1 VLFAWVIDRAF
12 GAALQYRHMDWSDG
26 RASAMAEDSSCTKIA
41 PALCSALDASAVMHE
56 LREAVL
62 AGYVRT
68 PFGRA
73 DPARGVF
80 RAVRSDD
87 LAVTVLHEALRRVG
101 LPPAAVD
108 GVILGAVEMMGE
120 QAHPGTAIPFLAGFP
135 EHVVGLSVERACTT
149 AMMSVHIATMQ
160 VQCGMGDV
168 FLAGGLDSMTHFR
181 IPTIKDGM
189 EMEDVIKQ
197 GGHMLAAMNPNPKLF
212 DLVNPI
218 ELNGGQGAERL
229 AEQYGIGREDMDRW
243 ALRSHQRAI
252 AARERLREE
261 IVPVNGLDLEGR
273 PLRVTDDQ
281 GPRAD
286 TTYEKI
292 AALAPVYRPDGRITA
307 ATSSGQADGAAVCV
321 IMSRVEA
328 DRRGIA
334 PLARIHTIA
343 AGACAPTDL
352 IRSAIP
358 ATARAFE
365 RANLAQGDMAVIEV
379 NEAFA
384 SAPLALMRE
393 FGIPDDGR
401 VNPNGGACALGH
413 PVGASG
419 ARLVGT
425 TALELRRRG
434 GRYGL
439 ATICGGMGQGAATIL
454 EAV

>member
-1 VLFAWVIDRAF
+1 MSRD
-12 GAALQYRHMDWSDG
+12 
-26 RASAMAEDSSCTKIA
+26 
-41 PALCSALDASAVMHE
+41 
-56 LREAVL
+56 AVL
-62 AGYVRT
+62 VGYVRT

-73 DPARGVF
+73 DARRGVF

-87 LAVTVLHEALRRVG
+87 LAVAALQELLRRTAVA
-101 LPPAAVD
+101 PSEVD
-108 GVILGAVEMMGE
+108 GVLLGAVEMMGE
-120 QAHPGTAIPFLAGFP
+120 QAHPGTTVPFLAGFP
-135 EHVVGLSVERACTT
+135 DHVVGLSLERACTT

-160 VQCGMGDV
+160 IQTGLGDV
-168 FLAGGLDSMTHFR
+168 FVAGGLDSMTHFR

-189 EMEDVIKQ
+189 DMESVIKE

-212 DLVNPI
+212 DRVNPI

-229 AEQYGIGREDMDRW
+229 ADRLGITREAMDRW
-243 ALRSHQRAI
+243 ALASHQRAI
-252 AARERLREE
+252 AARERLRDE
-261 IVPVNGLDLEGR
+261 ILPLEGLDADGNAITVR
-273 PLRVTDDQ
+273 DDQ

-292 AALAPVYRPDGRITA
+292 AALAPVYRADGRITA
-307 ATSSGQADGAAVCV
+307 ATSSGQADGAAMCLL
-321 IMSRVEA
+321 MEA
-328 DRRGIA
+328 ETAARRGLA

-352 IRSAIP
+352 IYSAVP
-358 ATARAFE
+358 ATRRALA
-365 RANLAQGDMAVIEV
+365 RANLRLDDMATIEI

-384 SAPLALMRE
+384 CAPLALMRE
-393 FGIPDDGR
+393 LDFDDAIR

-425 TALELRRRG
+425 AALELGRRG
-434 GRYGL
+434 GRYAL

-454 EAV
+454 ERV

>member
-1 VLFAWVIDRAF
+1 
-12 GAALQYRHMDWSDG
+12 MMS
-26 RASAMAEDSSCTKIA
+26 
-41 PALCSALDASAVMHE
+41 E
-56 LREAVL
+56 LRDVVL
-62 AGYVRT
+62 VGYVRT

-73 DPARGVF
+73 DAKRGVF
-80 RAVRSDD
+80 RQVRSDD
-87 LAVTVLHEALRRVG
+87 LAVLVLRELLRRS
-101 LPPAAVD
+101 AVD
-108 GVILGAVEMMGE
+108 AGDVHGVILGAVEMMGE
-120 QAHPGTAIPFLAGFP
+120 QAHPGTAIPYLAGFP
-135 EHVVGLSVERACTT
+135 DHVVGLSLERACTT

-160 VQCGMGDV
+160 IQCGLGDV
-168 FLAGGLDSMTHFR
+168 FIAGGLDSMTHFR

-189 EMEDVIKQ
+189 NMDEVIKE

-229 AEQYGIGREDMDRW
+229 ADEYAITRDEMDRW

-252 AARERLREE
+252 AARARLREE
-261 IVPVNGLDLEGR
+261 IVPADGLDVEGR
-273 PLRVTDDQ
+273 PVRVTDDQ

-292 AALAPVYRPDGRITA
+292 AALLPVYRADGKITA
-307 ATSSGQADGAAVCV
+307 ATSSGQADGAAVCLL
-321 IMSRVEA
+321 MSSAEA
-328 DRRGIA
+328 KRRGLP
-334 PLARIHTIA
+334 PLARVHTIA

-358 ATARAFE
+358 ATARALE
-365 RANLAQGDMAVIEV
+365 RSGLRQDDFAVIEV

-384 SAPLALMRE
+384 SAPIALMRE
-393 FGIPDDGR
+393 FGITDDER